1 MPDSDERYYICD
13 LREEWRGKPC
23 VTFWRPNNAGYAFPL
38 PWSGQYTLEKLAEKP
53 GYYWEKPFGRS
64 RAAFIRFPVPCRIV
78 DKLGSAPTPGLIAGD
93 AGPIVWK
100 TPRIVR
106 HLRER
111 MLPLPQPKLG
121 ESSQNREMKP

>member
-23 VTFWRPNNAGYAFPL
+23 VTFWRPDNAGYAYPL
-38 PWSGQYTLEKLAEKP
+38 PWSGQYTLNQLVAEP
-53 GYYWEKPFGRS
+53 GYYWGKPFERP

-78 DKLGSAPTPGLIAGD
+78 DQLGSAPTPGLVDGD
-93 AGPIVWK
+93 VGPIVWK

-106 HLRER
+106 RLREK
-111 MLPLPQPKLG
+111 MLPLPQSKQRGKNLS
-121 ESSQNREMKP
+121 EETKP